1 MSTNY
6 VRAYRDNP
14 CIERLED
21 IRSQSEWRECLNVLL
36 PISEEEREAPPHYRI
51 HSCAELTRV
60 FIARPE
66 VVELAMHLDLMLR
79 QGYVERNPRTK
90 QRAELLNS
98 LPATDDE
105 MEKALVVGESLR
117 IISCTLIGY
126 TGVGKSVS
134 SGKILKKYK
143 QKIDHKELG
152 ITQIVW
158 LKIEMPSDG
167 GIKQLVLS
175 FCYALE
181 KALGEELPFKVS
193 DSTSTNTL
201 LIIMA
206 KLSAI
211 YSIGLL
217 VVDEVQNLTVR
228 RGNNRENMLNVL
240 QTICNMVHVPLF
252 MIGTMKAQTLF
263 SQEARH
269 ARRATAYGSFV
280 WSRLDE
286 GKEWDLMLD
295 TLWQYQWTKKDS
307 ALTVEMRQYL
317 HDATQG
323 LMALLPVMLM
333 LAQHRAILTG
343 KEEVSL
349 EILKWVYKQRFQ
361 PVHAMLDALRTGNTL
376 KLIQYE
382 DLWLPDFLE
391 TVKKE
396 QAYAENVAMTKI
408 KPSNDLPPR
417 RKAALDLARVG
428 YDLRSIEI
436 AIDKAVAKG
445 KTTAA
450 QIIKEARYILEN
462 VKPETTSDPDDLRY
476 SQRDTK
482 AAR

>member
-1 MSTNY
+1 
-6 VRAYRDNP
+6 
-14 CIERLED
+14 
-21 IRSQSEWRECLNVLL
+21 
-36 PISEEEREAPPHYRI
+36 
-51 HSCAELTRV
+51 
-60 FIARPE
+60 
-66 VVELAMHLDLMLR
+66 
-79 QGYVERNPRTK
+79 
-90 QRAELLNS
+90 
-98 LPATDDE
+98 
-105 MEKALVVGESLR
+105 
-117 IISCTLIGY
+117 
-126 TGVGKSVS
+126 
-134 SGKILKKYK
+134 
-143 QKIDHKELG
+143 
-152 ITQIVW
+152 
-158 LKIEMPSDG
+158 MPSALPNDG
-167 GIKQLVLS
+167 
-175 FCYALE
+175 
-181 KALGEELPFKVS
+181 
-193 DSTSTNTL
+193 ST
-201 LIIMA
+201 
-206 KLSAI
+206 
-211 YSIGLL
+211 
-217 VVDEVQNLTVR
+217 
-228 RGNNRENMLNVL
+228 
-240 QTICNMVHVPLF
+240 
-252 MIGTMKAQTLF
+252 
-263 SQEARH
+263 
-269 ARRATAYGSFV
+269 
-280 WSRLDE
+280 DE